1 MLNHHFPLCSKFL
14 HNHSLHISAFRFQ
27 DYDNPHASL
36 CIGFEGCCFGER
48 EQYLFF
54 FSLPKHRSQQFH
66 RVVMPSKDGFS
77 QGRNVSNNLQVTGL
91 AENATEMLMRST

>member
-1 MLNHHFPLCSKFL
+1 MIIHMLLCVLDLKAVVLVRGS
-14 HNHSLHISAFRFQ
+14 SI
-27 DYDNPHASL
+27 
-36 CIGFEGCCFGER
+36 
-48 EQYLFF
+48 FF